1 GYPRRSR
8 APWEGGA
15 RPLTSRRLTTSSRR
29 SGPCSPGSGTPDG
42 GASRFTFR
50 SRRTNYSVPKRS
62 IRVPVTSGEKHSKVL
77 QASARNNR
85 HGGVV
90 VTALA
95 GSQPAA
101 ADTDPGAAGIPGGS
115 PGQAPIVVY
124 IAGSGRSGSTLL
136 ERALGEVPGFVN
148 VGELIDLYR
157 RTAAQDERC
166 GCGAAFAECP
176 FWARVG
182 DRAFGGWPGQ
192 KLAATHGL
200 QNGVARQRRMPRLLA
215 MPLAGRQFRADVAAY
230 GASYDVL
237 YHAIAAEAGA
247 ACVVDAS
254 KWPVQA
260 LALARA
266 GLDVRVIHLVR
277 DVRGVAYS
285 LGKRDVSRPHAVRE
299 ADVMSHL
306 SPALAAARGGG
317 GPSGARRACSAGAA
331 FRSPGCAMR
340 SSSGIRGPRWRRRW
354 LASAWRRR
362 RRTWP
367 TSVPGGSS

>member
-1 GYPRRSR
+1 M
-8 APWEGGA
+8 
-15 RPLTSRRLTTSSRR
+15 
-29 SGPCSPGSGTPDG
+29 
-42 GASRFTFR
+42 
-50 SRRTNYSVPKRS
+50 
-62 IRVPVTSGEKHSKVL
+62 
-77 QASARNNR
+77 
-85 HGGVV
+85 GVSV

-95 GSQPAA
+95 GSQAA
-101 ADTDPGAAGIPGGS
+101 ATGADPGPADIPGGS
-115 PGQAPIVVY
+115 PRQAPIVVY

-136 ERALGEVPGFVN
+136 ERALGEIPGFAN

-182 DRAFGGWPGQ
+182 DRAFGGWPEQ
-192 KLAATHGL
+192 KLAATHRL
-200 QNGVARQRRMPRLLA
+200 QSRVARQRRMPRLLA
-215 MPLAGRQFRADVAAY
+215 MPLAGHQFRADVAAY

-237 YHAIAAEAGA
+237 YRAIAAEAGA

-306 SPALAAARGGG
+306 SPAMAAARWVAVQSQAGLLRRCGLRVTRMRYEEFVRHPRAAVEAALAG
-317 GPSGARRACSAGAA
+317 IGLAAPPAHLAHLGDGRIVLGSSHGLSGNPSRFRDGEITLRADETWRASMSRRDRLVVTAIGLPVML
-331 FRSPGCAMR
+331 RY
-340 SSSGIRGPRWRRRW
+340 GI
-354 LASAWRRR
+354 A
-362 RRTWP
+362 
-367 TSVPGGSS
+367 PGGSAAEKQDAHD